1 MGLPTVDDPD
11 AAVHLRA
18 DAEAAAFAQK
28 FIELGI
34 DPDQIVQI
42 TRMLAEGLS
51 RAAEVMR
58 YAALA
63 SVLDP
68 TATELGIAKNSEAL
82 RSEVA
87 PMLGPMIQETLRS
100 QLRHLHGD
108 RGRQCQRA
116 GRGTTASRRP
126 PGDDRLRRPRRLHPA
141 SARRCRRRT

>member
-34 DPDQIVQI
+34 DPDQLVQI

-68 TATELGIAKNSEAL
+68 TATELEHRQEL
-82 RSEVA
+82 RSVA
-87 PMLGPMIQETLRS
+87 YARS
-100 QLRHLHGD
+100 LPCS
-108 RGRQCQRA
+108 GR
-116 GRGTTASRRP
+116 
-126 PGDDRLRRPRRLHPA
+126 
-141 SARRCRRRT
+141 

>member
-1 MGLPTVDDPD
+1 MGLPTVNDPD

-34 DPDQIVQI
+34 DADQLVQI

-68 TATELGIAKNSEAL
+68 TATELDIAKNSEAL
-82 RSEVA
+82 LREVA
-87 PMLGPMIQETLRS
+87 PMLGPMIEETLRS
-100 QLRHLHGD
+100 QLRHLMEPRPSTPPSGP
-108 RGRQCQRA
+108 RA
-116 GRGTTASRRP
+116 NGF
-126 PGDDRLRRPRRLHPA
+126 PA
-141 SARRCRRRT
+141 PAW

>member
-1 MGLPTVDDPD
+1 MGLPAVDDPD

-68 TATELGIAKNSEAL
+68 TRDG
-82 RSEVA
+82 
-87 PMLGPMIQETLRS
+87 
-100 QLRHLHGD
+100 
-108 RGRQCQRA
+108 A
-116 GRGTTASRRP
+116 GQSPRI
-126 PGDDRLRRPRRLHPA
+126 PRRWY
-141 SARRCRRRT
+141 ARSLPCSGR